1 MKAKFLTIFSALF
14 LFSFIS
20 VVAQN
25 NEGFIYG
32 KVTTVDDD
40 VYQGCIRWNDEE
52 VFWFDMFNS
61 EKRGNPWLDE
71 MSREDRR
78 ALEEEHDEGFDFIF
92 STSWNEDFNHVFV
105 CQFGNIKTIKILG
118 SDDVE
123 LTFKDGTAIDLEGG
137 SNDIGTNIYVLDEE
151 LGEIKLKW
159 DRIDEIEFMPTPK
172 NVKSTFGQSIFGT
185 VYTEKGDE
193 FRGYI
198 QWDHDERLSGDEL
211 DGDNRDGEISVEFG
225 KIKSIQKDGN
235 GSLVLLEGGREF
247 KLRGSNDVND
257 DNRGIIVNVSD
268 FGRVD
273 IPWEDFEQVVF
284 DLDHLNN
291 GPSYND
297 FQVPEYLAGTV
308 NTDDES
314 YSGMIIYDLDEN
326 LDFEILQGNLDD
338 MEFMIPFRYIKS
350 IEPKNYKFSKIEL
363 RNGKKI
369 LLGDAHDVT
378 YDNYGILI
386 MIDDKDY
393 KYVPMRYVELIT
405 FR

>member
-1 MKAKFLTIFSALF
+1 MVLSGIFLF
-14 LFSFIS
+14 LLMPAF
-20 VVAQN
+20 AQN
-25 NEGFIYG
+25 NQGFIYG

-71 MSREDRR
+71 LSREDRR
-78 ALEEEHDEGFDFIF
+78 VLEDEHDDSFSFIF
-92 STSWNEDFNHVFV
+92 SSSWDEDFNHVFV
-105 CQFGNIKTIKILG
+105 CQFGNIRKINILG
-118 SDDVE
+118 RDDVE

-159 DRIDEIEFMPTPK
+159 DRIDEIAFMPVPSGVK
-172 NVKSTFGQSIFGT
+172 NTFGKPIFGT
-185 VYTEKGDE
+185 VYTEKRDE
-193 FRGYI
+193 FTGYI

-211 DGDNRDGEISVEFG
+211 DGDNRDGEISIEFG

-247 KLRGSNDVND
+247 KLRGSNDVNN

-273 IPWEDFEQVVF
+273 IPWEDFEKLV
-284 DLDHLNN
+284 LDPDHKKS

-297 FQVPEYLAGTV
+297 FRMPEYLAGTV
-308 NTDDES
+308 NTDSES
-314 YSGMIIYDLDEN
+314 FSGMIIFDLDET

-338 MEFMIPFRYIKS
+338 MKFMIPFRNIKS
-350 IEPKNYKFSKIEL
+350 IEPKNYNYSKIEL

-386 MIDDKDY
+386 MADDEDY